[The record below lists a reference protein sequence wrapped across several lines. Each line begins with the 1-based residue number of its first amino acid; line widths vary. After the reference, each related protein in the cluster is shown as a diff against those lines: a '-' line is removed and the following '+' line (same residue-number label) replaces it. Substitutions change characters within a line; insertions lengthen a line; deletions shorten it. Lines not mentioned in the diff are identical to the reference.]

1 MVALKFIFRPFKYLY
16 LFISQSLKRKLI
28 LSFFL
33 ISILPILLT
42 GSLIYR
48 FTSDIVLNRVTQSS
62 TDLIMKKISY
72 FDEVFYEI
80 NKMLLEATSSTDTI
94 KYLNIS
100 KDNLDLPESQQV
112 LDKMASKFEYMLQ
125 IKGDLIDSVMIL
137 PRKGYYPFFRGLRT
151 VDYAEDFSRMDIYR
165 NTVES
170 KNLVMWSSNKDSE
183 SDGYYITASSCVIDG
198 LTDEVIGVIV
208 VYLDMN
214 KVRSI
219 FEHSSTGENEEL
231 FVLDSGNLIIYHSD
245 YSKIG
250 NSFEDAELL
259 DRIVRNEENSFIYG
273 SEGVSRVVTHYTSGN
288 SGWRIINTVPY
299 DDVIKDVGFIPSIT
313 EFVLISCLIYAFTVS
328 VLIYRNIY
336 NPIKD
341 LTRSMNELGKGN
353 LDIRAE
359 TGRLDEF
366 GKLSE
371 GFNKMIKRISALIE
385 NIKVEQ
391 RLKKENE
398 IKALQSQITPH
409 FMYNTLNCIKA
420 MVRAGRNEDSVNM
433 ITSLITLLKI
443 SFSNTNEH
451 VTILEELNYVR
462 SYIEIMEYRYEKNV
476 EVEYDIDNSLLC
488 CGIMKFLLQPIV
500 ENCFI
505 HAFTDTGS
513 DWKIKITIEMKD
525 NCIKATVKDN
535 GKGMNLNEK
544 HPLENMDKISGSSR
558 VKFSSIGLC
567 NIQERIRLNYG
578 EQYGV
583 SVSSKVGDGTS
594 IELTLPYL
602 EASQAKA

>member
-1 MVALKFIFRPFKYLY
+1 MAALKLIFRPFRYLY
-16 LFISQSLKRKLI
+16 LFISQSLKHKLI

-33 ISILPILLT
+33 ISVMPILLT

-72 FDEVFYEI
+72 FDEVFYEV

-100 KDNLDLPESQQV
+100 KDNLDLPESHQV

-151 VDYAEDFSRMDIYR
+151 VDYADDFSQLGIYKD
-165 NTVES
+165 TIES
-170 KNLVMWSSNKDSE
+170 KNLVMWSSDNDTE
-183 SDGYYITASSCVIDG
+183 SGGYYITASSCVIDG
-198 LTDEVIGVIV
+198 LTDQVIGVIV
-208 VYLDMN
+208 VYLDID
-214 KVRSI
+214 KVRGI
-219 FEHSSTGENEEL
+219 FEHSSTTEHEEL
-231 FVLDSGNLIIYHSD
+231 FVLDASNMIIYHSD
-245 YSKIG
+245 YSRIG
-250 NSFEDAELL
+250 GSFGNAEIL
-259 DRIVRNEENSFIYG
+259 DRIEQNAQNSFIHDID
-273 SEGVSRVVTHYTSGN
+273 GVSKVVTHYTSDN

-313 EFVLISCLIYAFTVS
+313 MSVLLSCLIYAFTIS

-336 NPIKD
+336 NPIKN
-341 LTRSMNELGKGN
+341 LTTSMGLLGDGN
-353 LDIRAE
+353 LDIRAD
-359 TGRLDEF
+359 TGRRDEF

-371 GFNKMIKRISALIE
+371 GFNKMIKRIAALIE

-420 MVRAGRNEDSVNM
+420 MVRAGRREDSVNM

-476 EVEYDIDNSLLC
+476 EVVYDIDNSLLC
-488 CGIMKFLLQPIV
+488 CGILKFVLQPIV

-513 DWKIKITIEMKD
+513 DWRIKIAIKKKD
-525 NCIKATVKDN
+525 NNIKAIVKDN
-535 GKGMNLNEK
+535 GKGMNLSEK
-544 HPLENMDKISGSSR
+544 HPIDILSGSSR
-558 VKFSSIGLC
+558 VKFSSIGLS

-578 EQYGV
+578 EHYGV
-583 SVSSKVGDGTS
+583 NVSSKAGVGTT
-594 IELTLPYL
+594 IELTLPYID
-602 EASQAKA
+602 ANQSQERV